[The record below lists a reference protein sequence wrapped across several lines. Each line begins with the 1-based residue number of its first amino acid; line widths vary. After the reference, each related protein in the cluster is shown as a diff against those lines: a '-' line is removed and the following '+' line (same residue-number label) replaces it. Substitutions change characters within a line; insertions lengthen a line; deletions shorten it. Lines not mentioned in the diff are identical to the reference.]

1 MVLILFGARSET
13 AIDDQFFVNKIESD
27 MFHHGL
33 HLLTIAICAAFCLVV
48 VCGDNREKQLTP
60 CPLCKVGILKN
71 MTVAEA
77 PALYHKVKGGGDGA
91 FIYSMLHACAY
102 AASRGWVYG
111 GPLEPQK
118 VDGKLISFFFNT
130 DEFVANS
137 KSIKSSGKMRLHQ
150 GHASDLDN
158 LEGPPWVAS
167 IFTVEVDDWVSYE
180 KKCPTEPF
188 PRFRYKDQVN
198 VLDSI
203 FTPAFLKTLQSSNK
217 PQLDRLPLVFTSK
230 DRKAPRVAI
239 HIRRGALVKGGF
251 STRKH
256 TLDAYYYSVVEIIRD
271 KYPKAEI
278 HAWPTLGKRGDA
290 PAYNTSHFEG
300 YTRRNIVMHY
310 DMPVRETW
318 AHMISA
324 DILVMAHSV
333 YSSVPALLN
342 PNCVV
347 YDHFWLGKM
356 ARHLTLHNLKD
367 KINECY
373 KP

>member
-1 MVLILFGARSET
+1 MLHPKQLFGVIIILSALDFTLVRC
-13 AIDDQFFVNKIESD
+13 ESQD
-27 MFHHGL
+27 
-33 HLLTIAICAAFCLVV
+33 
-48 VCGDNREKQLTP
+48 KQLTP
-60 CPLCKVGILKN
+60 CPACKVGLLKN
-71 MTVAEA
+71 MTVTSA
-77 PALYHKVKGGGDGA
+77 PTLYHKVKGGGDGA
-91 FIYSMLHACAY
+91 FIYSMFHACAY

-118 VDGKLISFFFNT
+118 VDGKLLSFFFSAN
-130 DEFVANS
+130 EVFVASS
-137 KSIKSSGKMRLHQ
+137 KSIKSSGKVKLHQ

-158 LEGPPWVAS
+158 LEGPPWVAQ

-203 FTPAFLKTLQSSNK
+203 FTPALVKVFQSSNK
-217 PQLDRLPLVFTSK
+217 PHLDKIPLVYQSK
-230 DRKAPRVAI
+230 DRKSPRVAL

-256 TLDAYYYSVVEIIRD
+256 TLDSYYFSVVEIIRD

-278 HAWPTLGKRGDA
+278 HAWPMLGKRGDSPQVNA
-290 PAYNTSHFEG
+290 SLFDG

-324 DILVMAHSV
+324 DIFVMAHSV
-333 YSSVPALLN
+333 FSSVPALLN

-347 YDHFWLGKM
+347 YDHFWLGKLE
-356 ARHLTLHNLKD
+356 RHLTLHNLKD
-367 KINECY
+367 KINDCY
-373 KP
+373 KS